1 MKSIQNCVIKIKQ
14 LGATREFVITLLIL
28 LVGLGSF
35 GLGRLSKIEE
45 VREPVRID
53 YGTQNQMGAEESVAA
68 AVSLSVPE
76 TQKLFVASKNG
87 NKYHHPWCS
96 GAQRISEANKI
107 WFDSKEE
114 AENAGF
120 TPAANCKGL

>member
-1 MKSIQNCVIKIKQ
+1 MNSIQNYIEKIKQ
-14 LGATREFVITLLIL
+14 GIENREFLIALLIL

-45 VREPVRID
+45 TKEPVRIE
-53 YGTQNQMGAEESVAA
+53 YSTEINAKEQSAT
-68 AVSLSVPE
+68 VSLGASA

-87 NKYHHPWCS
+87 TKYHHPWCS
-96 GAQRISEANKI
+96 GAERISQANKI
-107 WFDSKEE
+107 WFNSKEE
-114 AENAGF
+114 AEKAGY